1 MTERK
6 AITLTNQEVQNIVMQ
21 LCYFKD
27 EEKFSKCLDILVEQK
42 GEYSHYVAHEL
53 VERAKNLQKNGRGKV
68 VETISQAEY
77 TAWKN
82 TVAFT
87 Y

>member
-6 AITLTNQEVQNIVMQ
+6 VITLTNQEVQNIVMQ

-27 EEKFSKCLDILVEQK
+27 EEKFSKCLDILAELK
-42 GEYSHYVAHEL
+42 GGYNHSVAHEL

-68 VETISQAEY
+68 VRRISQSES
-77 TAWKN
+77 TAWRN